1 MGQIAF
7 EQADQVTGAFG
18 RDVEQAEVVLV
29 ISDDVQTLIDP
40 DETVGGA
47 QMILSAR
54 MCRGIDV

>member
-1 MGQIAF
+1 M
-7 EQADQVTGAFG
+7 TGAFG